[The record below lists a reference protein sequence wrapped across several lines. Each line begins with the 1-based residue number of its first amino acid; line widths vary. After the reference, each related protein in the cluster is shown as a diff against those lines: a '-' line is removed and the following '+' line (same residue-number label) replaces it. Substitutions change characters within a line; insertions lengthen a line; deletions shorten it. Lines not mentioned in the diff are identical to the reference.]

1 MNIQQAS
8 KLEDTNGTRRT
19 NAVLFLESSLHAL
32 VLSPISNV
40 MSKNKTYRYGMVLVV
55 GGMAG
60 GCYRNT
66 NTK

>member
-1 MNIQQAS
+1 
-8 KLEDTNGTRRT
+8 
-19 NAVLFLESSLHAL
+19 
-32 VLSPISNV
+32 

-55 GGMAG
+55 GGIMAG